1 MSESQPGPRVSHSGW
16 HATASALCAIL
27 VGIGL
32 ARFAYTPLI
41 PALVEAGW
49 FTPAQAAYLGA
60 ANLAGYL
67 AGALAGR
74 ALAARIP
81 IPILLRGMMLFA
93 AASFFACAAPL
104 AFSWFIVWRFGS
116 GLAGAVLMVIAPPAV
131 LPCVPAQRRGFA
143 AGVIF
148 TGVGLGIAASGTLV
162 PLLLQGGLPQ
172 TWIGLGTLSLLLTV
186 AAWSGWPRGDGLPA
200 PARPAA
206 APDSKLRALYLEY
219 ALDAVGSVPHMVF
232 LVDFIARGLG
242 WGVAVGAWHWVL
254 FGLGAL
260 AGPMLAGMLGDRIG
274 FGPALRLAFAIKAL
288 CVGWLAVVADPV
300 MVGVTSVV
308 VGAFLPGNVALILGR
323 VRELARGEPQAQ
335 SGWTLAT
342 LAYAAGQ
349 AAAAYAFSYIFAH
362 TGGYALLFG
371 IAAAALAAALAI
383 DLLAARTGLSPR
395 RLGADQT
402 R

>member
-1 MSESQPGPRVSHSGW
+1 MSESQPARRVSHAGW

-172 TWIGLGTLSLLLTV
+172 TWIGLGTLSLLLTL
-186 AAWSGWPRGDGLPA
+186 AAWSGWPRGDGMPAPA
-200 PARPAA
+200 PARPAP
-206 APDSKLRALYLEY
+206 APDPKLRALYLEY

-288 CVGWLAVVADPV
+288 CVGWLAIAADPV
-300 MVGVTSVV
+300 MV
-308 VGAFLPGNVALILGR
+308 GR

-349 AAAAYAFSYIFAH
+349 AAAAYAFSFIFAH

-383 DLLAARTGLSPR
+383 DLVVARAGIGPR

>member
-1 MSESQPGPRVSHSGW
+1 MNESQPAPSVSHAGW

-81 IPILLRGMMLFA
+81 IPILMRGMMLFA

-131 LPCVPAQRRGFA
+131 LPCVPPQRRGFA

-186 AAWSGWPRGDGLPA
+186 AAWSGWPRGDGMPAPA
-200 PARPAA
+200 PARPV
-206 APDSKLRALYLEY
+206 PDRKLRALYLEY

-260 AGPMLAGMLGDRIG
+260 AGPMLAGMLADRIG
-274 FGPALRLAFAIKAL
+274 FGPALRLAFAVKAL
-288 CVGWLAVVADPV
+288 CVGWLAVAADPV
-300 MVGVTSVV
+300 MVGVTSVI

-342 LAYAAGQ
+342 LAYAIGQ

-383 DLLAARTGLSPR
+383 DLVVARAGLGPR
-395 RLGADQT
+395 RLGPGQT

>member
-1 MSESQPGPRVSHSGW
+1 MSHAGW
-16 HATASALCAIL
+16 HATTSALCAIL

-67 AGALAGR
+67 AGALLAR
-74 ALAARIP
+74 AMAARLP
-81 IPILLRGMMLFA
+81 VRALLRGMMLVA
-93 AASFFACAAPL
+93 ALSFFACAGPL
-104 AFSWFIVWRFGS
+104 PFAWFFLWRSLS
-116 GLAGAVLMVIAPPAV
+116 GLAGAVLMVLAAPTV
-131 LPCVPAQRRGFA
+131 LPQVPLDKRGLA
-143 AGVIF
+143 GGVIF
-148 TGVGLGIAASGTLV
+148 TAVGLGIAASGSLV

-172 TWIGLGTLSLLLTV
+172 TWIGLGTLSLLLTL
-186 AAWSGWPRGDGLPA
+186 AAWSGWPRGDGMPAAA
-200 PARPAA
+200 PARPA
-206 APDSKLRALYLEY
+206 PDPKLRALYLEY

-288 CVGWLAVVADPV
+288 CVGWLAVAADPV
-300 MVGVTSVV
+300 MVGVTSVI

-342 LAYAAGQ
+342 LAYAIGQ

-383 DLLAARTGLSPR
+383 DLVMARAGLGPR
-395 RLGADQT
+395 RLGPDQT

>member
-1 MSESQPGPRVSHSGW
+1 MSHAGW

-131 LPCVPAQRRGFA
+131 LPCVPAQRRGLA
-143 AGVIF
+143 AGRDLHRRRARHRCLRHAGAAVAARR
-148 TGVGLGIAASGTLV
+148 IAANLDR
-162 PLLLQGGLPQ
+162 PRHA
-172 TWIGLGTLSLLLTV
+172 V
-186 AAWSGWPRGDGLPA
+186 APADPRCLERLAARRRHAGAGA
-200 PARPAA
+200 GAAARPA
-206 APDSKLRALYLEY
+206 PDPKLRALYLEY

-242 WGVAVGAWHWVL
+242 WGVAVGA
-254 FGLGAL
+254 G
-260 AGPMLAGMLGDRIG
+260 IG
-274 FGPALRLAFAIKAL
+274 
-288 CVGWLAVVADPV
+288 CC
-300 MVGVTSVV
+300 SV
-308 VGAFLPGNVALILGR
+308 
-323 VRELARGEPQAQ
+323 LARLPARCSRACSATASA
-335 SGWTLAT
+335 SGRRCASPSRSRRS
-342 LAYAAGQ
+342 ASAG
-349 AAAAYAFSYIFAH
+349 
-362 TGGYALLFG
+362 
-371 IAAAALAAALAI
+371 
-383 DLLAARTGLSPR
+383 SPSPPIR
-395 RLGADQT
+395 
-402 R
+402 

>member
-1 MSESQPGPRVSHSGW
+1 MSHAGW

-81 IPILLRGMMLFA
+81 IPILMRGMMLFA

-131 LPCVPAQRRGFA
+131 LPCVPAQRRGLA

-162 PLLLQGGLPQ
+162 PLLLRGGLPQ

-186 AAWSGWPRGDGLPA
+186 AAWSGWPLGDGMPAPA
-200 PARPAA
+200 PARAA
-206 APDSKLRALYLEY
+206 SAPDPKLRALYLEY

-288 CVGWLAVVADPV
+288 CVGWLAVAANPV

-323 VRELARGEPQAQ
+323 VRELAGGEPQAQ

-342 LAYAAGQ
+342 LAYAIGQ

-383 DLLAARTGLSPR
+383 DLVMARAGLGPR
-395 RLGADQT
+395 RLGPDQT

>member
-1 MSESQPGPRVSHSGW
+1 MSESQPARRVSHAGW

-93 AASFFACAAPL
+93 CAAPL

-131 LPCVPAQRRGFA
+131 LPCVPAHRRGLA

-172 TWIGLGTLSLLLTV
+172 TWIGLGTLSLLLTL
-186 AAWSGWPRGDGLPA
+186 AAWSGWPRGDGMPAPA
-200 PARPAA
+200 PARPAP
-206 APDSKLRALYLEY
+206 APDPKLRALYLEY

-288 CVGWLAVVADPV
+288 CVGWLAVGTDPV
-300 MVGVTSVV
+300 I

-323 VRELARGEPQAQ
+323 VRELARWEPQAQ

-342 LAYAAGQ
+342 LAYAIGQ

-362 TGGYALLFG
+362 AGGYALLFG

-383 DLLAARTGLSPR
+383 DLVIARAGLGPR
-395 RLGADQT
+395 RLGPDQT

>member
-1 MSESQPGPRVSHSGW
+1 VSHAGW
-16 HATASALCAIL
+16 HATASALGAIL

-41 PALVEAGW
+41 PAIVEAGW

-81 IPILLRGMMLFA
+81 IPILLRGMMLLA

-104 AFSWFIVWRFGS
+104 PFSWFIVWRFGS
-116 GLAGAVLMVIAPPAV
+116 GLAGAVLMVIAAPAV
-131 LPCVPAQRRGFA
+131 LPCVPPQRRGLA

-162 PLLLQGGLPQ
+162 PLLLQGGLSQ
-172 TWIGLGTLSLLLTV
+172 TWIGLGTLSFLITL
-186 AAWSGWPRGDGLPA
+186 AAWSGWPRGDGMPA
-200 PARPAA
+200 PARARPVSSTD
-206 APDSKLRALYLEY
+206 PKLRALYLEY

-242 WGVAVGAWHWVL
+242 RGVAVGAWHWVL

-274 FGPALRLAFAIKAL
+274 FGPALRLAFAVKAL
-288 CVGWLAVVADPV
+288 CVGWLAVGTDPV

-323 VRELARGEPQAQ
+323 VRELAGGEPQAQ

-342 LAYAAGQ
+342 LAYAIGQ
-349 AAAAYAFSYIFAH
+349 AAAAYGFSYIFAQ

-383 DLLAARTGLSPR
+383 DLVAGRAGIGPR
-395 RLGADQT
+395 RPGPGQT

>member
-1 MSESQPGPRVSHSGW
+1 VSHAGW
-16 HATASALCAIL
+16 HATTSALCAIL

-74 ALAARIP
+74 ALAARIS
-81 IPILLRGMMLFA
+81 IPILMRGMMLFA

-131 LPCVPAQRRGFA
+131 LPCVPAQRRGLA

-186 AAWSGWPRGDGLPA
+186 AAWSGWPLGDGMPAPA
-200 PARPAA
+200 PARAA
-206 APDSKLRALYLEY
+206 SPPEPKLRALYLEY

-232 LVDFIARGLG
+232 LVDFIARGLA

-288 CVGWLAVVADPV
+288 CVGWLAVGADPV
-300 MVGVTSVV
+300 MVGVTSVI

>member
-1 MSESQPGPRVSHSGW
+1 
-16 HATASALCAIL
+16 
-27 VGIGL
+27 
-32 ARFAYTPLI
+32 
-41 PALVEAGW
+41 
-49 FTPAQAAYLGA
+49 
-60 ANLAGYL
+60 
-67 AGALAGR
+67 
-74 ALAARIP
+74 
-81 IPILLRGMMLFA
+81 MLFA

-131 LPCVPAQRRGFA
+131 LPCVPAQRRGLA

-186 AAWSGWPRGDGLPA
+186 AAWSGWPLGDGMPA
-200 PARPAA
+200 PARAA
-206 APDSKLRALYLEY
+206 SAPDPKLRALYLEY

-232 LVDFIARGLG
+232 LVDFIARGLA

-288 CVGWLAVVADPV
+288 CVGWLAVGADPV
-300 MVGVTSVV
+300 MVGVTSVI

>member
-1 MSESQPGPRVSHSGW
+1 
-16 HATASALCAIL
+16 L
-27 VGIGL
+27 
-32 ARFAYTPLI
+32 
-41 PALVEAGW
+41 
-49 FTPAQAAYLGA
+49 
-60 ANLAGYL
+60 
-67 AGALAGR
+67 
-74 ALAARIP
+74 
-81 IPILLRGMMLFA
+81 
-93 AASFFACAAPL
+93 
-104 AFSWFIVWRFGS
+104 
-116 GLAGAVLMVIAPPAV
+116 
-131 LPCVPAQRRGFA
+131 VPAQRRGLA

-162 PLLLQGGLPQ
+162 PLLLRGGLPQ
-172 TWIGLGTLSLLLTV
+172 TWVGLGALSLLLTL
-186 AAWSGWPRGDGLPA
+186 AAWSGWPRRDGMPG
-200 PARPAA
+200 PVRARPVSGTD
-206 APDSKLRALYLEY
+206 PRLKALYLEY

-242 WGVAVGAWHWVL
+242 HGVAIGAWHWVL

-288 CVGWLAVVADPV
+288 CVGWLAIAADPV
-300 MVGVTSVV
+300 VVAVTSVI

-323 VRELARGEPQAQ
+323 VRELTRGEPQAQ
-335 SGWTLAT
+335 IGWTLAT

-349 AAAAYAFSYIFAH
+349 AAAAYGLSYVFAR

-383 DLLAARTGLSPR
+383 DLSVARAGTGPR

>member
-1 MSESQPGPRVSHSGW
+1 MSRIATRPPEMPRASHAGW

-27 VGIGL
+27 VGLGL

-60 ANLAGYL
+60 ANLAGYF

-81 IPILLRGMMLFA
+81 IPILLRGMMLLA
-93 AASFFACAAPL
+93 TASFFACAAPL

-131 LPCVPAQRRGFA
+131 LPSVPAQRRGLA

-172 TWIGLGTLSLLLTV
+172 TWIGLGTLSLLLTL
-186 AAWSGWPRGDGLPA
+186 AAWSGWPRGDGMPA
-200 PARPAA
+200 PGPARPSP
-206 APDSKLRALYLEY
+206 APDTKLKALYLEY

-288 CVGWLAVVADPV
+288 CVGWLAVAADPL
-300 MVGVTSVV
+300 MVGLTSVV

-323 VRELARGEPQAQ
+323 VRELAGGEPQAQ
-335 SGWTLAT
+335 SGWTFAT

-349 AAAAYAFSYIFAH
+349 AAAAYAFSYIFAQ

-383 DLLAARTGLSPR
+383 DLVAARAGP
-395 RLGADQT
+395 DQI